1 MILETLLGV
10 STVIIGTGGYVIW
23 NLVKKTEMMETWVE
37 KFSDRVHNVQDD
49 LDRIDYMGAFKADD
63 DVGTV
68 FEEIKATIN
77 ELNEFRG
84 KELEDGS

>member
-1 MILETLLGV
+1 MILEILLGV
-10 STVIIGTGGYVIW
+10 STVIIGVGGYVIW

-37 KFSDRVHNVQDD
+37 KFTDRVHSVHDD
-49 LDRIDYMGAFKADD
+49 LDRIDYMGAFQADD